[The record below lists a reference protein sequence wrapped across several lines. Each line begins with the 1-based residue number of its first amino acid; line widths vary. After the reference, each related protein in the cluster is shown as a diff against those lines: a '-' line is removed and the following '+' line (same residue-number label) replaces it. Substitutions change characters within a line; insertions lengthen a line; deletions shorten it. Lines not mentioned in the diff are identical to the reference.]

1 MSNKYDWLLKKTPR
15 SVDAMKL
22 WPQNPRLDPDEDYS
36 TILEFTEEI
45 TREASDRKDFI
56 DLAKSFVYKGFIP
69 ADLVVVWQGNDKKY
83 YVAEGN
89 RRVLGLKLLRNPEGA
104 PKSIRATFKK
114 LARRIDRN
122 SIDKVPVSVAPTF
135 EDAEWYISQRNSMSS
150 LQKRWYAEQQRRWIM
165 ELYNKYNGD
174 IEVIRSKIDLSE
186 SDLQKNIRILKLK
199 EMVHDVKDLL
209 TASEYE
215 EATSIKFPIT
225 TFERFFSSSKVRDL
239 WGIEFDDYDVTI
251 NSDHETFLKAFSE
264 VIKRILL
271 PKGNGNRIDSRS
283 INGNDILTVLESLPV
298 VADATQD
305 PFLQDDESDQDEE
318 TTVENEDVPDNEET
332 PPAPKPKDDPN
343 RNRLIHGS
351 YNLVSDQYRLV
362 DVFEEL
368 KKIPFS
374 YPNSI
379 AASIRIFLDLA
390 VLNYI
395 TTNNLTSELQKEY
408 KLTLRDITLKKRLSF
423 IKDKSSG
430 KIETIISQ
438 LLNSSNTYSLDV
450 LNGYQHSTDHHFIE
464 KKHLNKFW
472 DFLFPLFQVLV
483 VINEE

>member
-36 TILEFTEEI
+36 TILEFTEEV
-45 TREASDRKDFI
+45 TRETSDRRDFI
-56 DLAKSFVYKGFIP
+56 DLAKSFVSKGFIP
-69 ADLVVVWQGNDKKY
+69 ADPVVVWQGNDKKY

-89 RRVLGLKLLRNPEGA
+89 RRVLALKLLRNPERA

-114 LARRIDRN
+114 LARLIDRD
-122 SIDKVPVSVAPTF
+122 SIDKIPVSVAPTF

-174 IEVIRSKIDLSE
+174 VEVIRSKIDLSE

-199 EMVHDVKDLL
+199 ELVHDTKDLL
-209 TASEYE
+209 TPSEYD
-215 EATSIKFPIT
+215 EATSIRFPIT
-225 TFERFFSSSKVRDL
+225 TFERFFSSSKVREL
-239 WGIEFDDYDVTI
+239 WSIEFDDYEVTI
-251 NSDHETFLKAFSE
+251 NADHKTFLKAFSE

-271 PKGNGNRIDSRS
+271 PKGDLNRIDSRS
-283 INGNDILTVLESLPV
+283 INGEDILAVLESLPDV
-298 VADATQD
+298 EDASEGSSSK
-305 PFLQDDESDQDEE
+305 DDDTTSNENPNVE
-318 TTVENEDVPDNEET
+318 TEDVPDNEEA
-332 PPAPKPKDDPN
+332 PPTPKPKDDPN

-395 TTNNLTSELQKEY
+395 KTNNLDSELQQKY
-408 KLTLRDITLKKRLSF
+408 KSTLRDITLKKKLSF

-438 LLNSSNTYSLDV
+438 LLNPSNTYSLDV
-450 LNGYQHSTDHHFIE
+450 LNGYQHSADHHFIE